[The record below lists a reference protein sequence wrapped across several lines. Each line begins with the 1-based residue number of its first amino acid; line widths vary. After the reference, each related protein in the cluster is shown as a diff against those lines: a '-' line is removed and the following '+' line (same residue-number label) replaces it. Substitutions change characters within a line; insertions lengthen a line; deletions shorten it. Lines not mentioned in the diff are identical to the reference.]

1 MDSFNIFLS
10 SVFGGMEEE
19 RDLFTRFVLPRVR
32 MACEE
37 RGVRCNAIDLRWGVD
52 SDLIPEA
59 SIVEHCLEQ
68 MDRAVPVFIGLVSKR
83 YGSLLPLKG
92 EKSLSATHHEFR
104 HALAADRERLF
115 FVKTTSEAQAAQ
127 QSHDGLRQMLTEIPA
142 AERFDYS
149 DSGELYSKAVAQLI
163 TVLERHYPLELPA
176 QPLVQSAYRQN
187 EAQRVHL
194 SRIEGLEPGSA
205 RSPLG
210 YNMMQIVDQADKA
223 LPLGRGMALIEC
235 QTSADAELIGAAMVE
250 NLARSDALLFHH
262 QHRLFGELSGARAMR
277 RLLAFLAKACGW
289 PPQDPMEMGDA
300 RVRVMVSLLLREL
313 ETEGRVL
320 RVILV
325 RPNPVDLLEQS
336 TPLLISPAVRFFV
349 LTSPEEI
356 APFPERQHVL
366 TLPPQK
372 PEMSAKIIAT
382 IVAQSG
388 KGVAMNERLLTA
400 LTQSPVSASLSGS
413 ALLAWTLVSW
423 GDLKPEAMSQNDW
436 LASKVAQISQLTS
449 PDEVFGD
456 LLRGA
461 SVAISGIMPEF
472 AIMAELVL
480 DVLRVVDTPL
490 ELSEVTAIAA
500 ALATERGISIDATRL
515 DLAMTLLDGLG
526 GVVSGQGLA
535 YRLLF
540 PEVWPMPEDASEIHR
555 LVVMALLTRSPDA
568 RRASLAGR
576 SALDHRPPELRRRLA
591 MTPGYLAAMSP
602 SLATAVA
609 AELPE
614 FVEDLQALIDRSPDL
629 TISAPRCQ
637 DALAVIAGLAL
648 HEQEACMALARS
660 LADHPRGPL
669 FESGSAEAEAAHAA
683 LSTALRADSAGLR
696 QGFSALLRGKG
707 DTKLFTLLDEQRQ
720 AEIDQLGL
728 SGEKGDKAPQR
739 DEDFRRNFYQLRPK
753 VLSMQEPLRTQ
764 KLLSD
769 LVSVFAVAPFSQE
782 CVTASLDLSQSMLDQ
797 LGRRQ
802 GAEQIALSLCLFA
815 CLAAIGLE
823 ETSFANQQAA
833 DLQRIEDLGLNLSDK
848 TVLRLAPGSMMLE
861 TVDKVL
867 TQLHHAARS
876 PACDRQFRIA
886 ALESL
891 VDLLAQSDRRD
902 EMRRVVTTSNL
913 SPDELAH
920 FENNWAASHF
930 PANER
935 LSPKDLLM
943 ESAILLRRFLPYV
956 Q

>member
-52 SDLIPEA
+52 NDLIPQA

-115 FVKTTSEAQAAQ
+115 FVKTTPEALAAQ
-127 QSHDGLRQMLTEIPA
+127 QNDHGLRQMLAEIPK
-142 AERFDYS
+142 AERFDYAY
-149 DSGELYSKAVAQLI
+149 SGELYSEAITQLI
-163 TVLERHYPLELPA
+163 KVLERHYPFELPT
-176 QPLVQSAYRQN
+176 QPLMQSAYRQN
-187 EAQRVHL
+187 EAQRVNL
-194 SRIEGLEPGSA
+194 SRIEALDPGST
-205 RSPLG
+205 RSLLG
-210 YNMMQIVDQADKA
+210 YNMMQIVAQADKA

-235 QTSADAELIGAAMVE
+235 QTSADAELTGAALVE
-250 NLARSDALLFHH
+250 HLAQSDALLFHH
-262 QHRLFGELSGARAMR
+262 QHRLFGELSGAHAMR
-277 RLLAFLAKACGW
+277 RLLALLAKACGW
-289 PPQDPMEMGDA
+289 PPLDPMEIGDA
-300 RVRVMVSLLLREL
+300 RVRVMLSLLLREL
-313 ETEGRVL
+313 EEQGRVL
-320 RVILV
+320 RVILI
-325 RPNPVDLLEQS
+325 RPNPVDILEQCI
-336 TPLLISPAVRFFV
+336 PLLISPAVHFFV

-356 APFPERQHVL
+356 ALFPERQHVL

-372 PEMSAKIIAT
+372 PDMSAQIIAT
-382 IVAQSG
+382 IAAQSG
-388 KGVAMNERLLTA
+388 KGVAMNEGLLA
-400 LTQSPVSASLSGS
+400 VLAKSPVTASLSGS

-436 LASKVAQISQLTS
+436 LARKVAQVSKLTS
-449 PDEVFGD
+449 AEEVFGE

-461 SVAISGIMPEF
+461 SAAIAGIIPEF
-472 AIMAELVL
+472 ATLAELVL

-500 ALATERGISIDATRL
+500 ALAEKRGISIDTKRL
-515 DLAMTLLDGLG
+515 DLAMSLLDGLG
-526 GVVSGQGLA
+526 GVISAQGLA

-540 PEVWPMPEDASEIHR
+540 PEVWPVPEDASEIRR
-555 LVVMALLTRSPDA
+555 LIVMSLLTRSPDA

-576 SALDHRPPELRRRLA
+576 SALDYRDPDLRRQLA

-614 FVEDLQALIDRSPDL
+614 LVEELNEIIDSSPDL
-629 TISAPRCQ
+629 TIGAPRCQ
-637 DALAVIAGLAL
+637 DALAVIAALAL
-648 HEQEACMALARS
+648 HAQEASMALAKS

-683 LSTALRADSAGLR
+683 LSAAVRADSAGLR
-696 QGFSALLRGKG
+696 QDFAALLQGK
-707 DTKLFTLLDEQRQ
+707 DHTKLINLIDEQRQ

-728 SGEKGDKAPQR
+728 NGKNDKAPQQ
-739 DEDFRRNFYQLRPK
+739 DEDFLRNFDKLRPK
-753 VLSMQEPLRTQ
+753 VLSMQEPLRAQ

-769 LVSVFAVAPFSQE
+769 LVSIFSVAPFSQQ
-782 CVTASLDLSQSMLDQ
+782 CVTASLDLSQSMLDHM
-797 LGRRQ
+797 GRRH
-802 GAEQIALSLCLFA
+802 GAKQIALGLCLFA
-815 CLAAIGLE
+815 CLAAIGFE
-823 ETSFANQQAA
+823 ETRFANQQAA
-833 DLQRIEDLGLNLSDK
+833 DLQMIEDLGMNVSDGA
-848 TVLRLAPGSMMLE
+848 VLRLTPGSMMLE

-867 TQLHHAARS
+867 EQLHHAASS
-876 PACDRQFRIA
+876 PAGDRQFRIT
-886 ALESL
+886 ALENL
-891 VDLLAQSDRRD
+891 VALLAQSDRRD
-902 EMRRVVTTSNL
+902 EMQRVVATGNL
-913 SPDELAH
+913 SSDEVAH
-920 FENNWAASHF
+920 LENTWEASHF
-930 PANER
+930 PGKER

-943 ESAILLRRFLPYV
+943 ESAILLRSFLPYV